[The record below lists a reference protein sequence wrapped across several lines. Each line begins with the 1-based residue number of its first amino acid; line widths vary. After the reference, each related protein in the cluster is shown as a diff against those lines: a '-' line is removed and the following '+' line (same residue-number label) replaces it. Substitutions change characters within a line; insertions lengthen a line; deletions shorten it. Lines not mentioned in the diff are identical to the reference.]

1 MDLKT
6 VTKLKK
12 KITEQLADLIRF
24 ELDNHTTAG
33 NIAYEFKFDDGKEQ
47 GQHTKEQGQHTKEH
61 GQGLTTKSVKYLL
74 IWADDIFEE
83 QINEKTDIS
92 YWRVRD
98 SCADR
103 PDAPANSRH

>member
-47 GQHTKEQGQHTKEH
+47 GQHTKEH

-83 QINEKTDIS
+83 QIDERTDIS

-103 PDAPANSRH
+103 PDTPANSRH